1 MGEPNLNDID
11 DYRNKESSTKRKTV
25 WIVVGLCLL
34 IGAIITVSRGYFTE
48 VSDEIHVPD
57 QSVLP
62 NKY

>member
-34 IGAIITVSRGYFTE
+34 IGAIIAISRGYFTE
-48 VSDEIHVPD
+48 VSDEIHVQD